1 MKSIKIQQG
10 DKELR
15 IPKRA
20 VQLFEMLEQ
29 GQSNKQI
36 ALAIGISEHTV
47 KVHFWRMFNRIGV
60 TSRGQAL
67 RWWRDNKPAN
77 NKMQALQ
84 AFFSGVC
91 AELDS
96 GAIVASE
103 QVKFLRKLVE
113 GSEPQSKARQEKS

>member
-1 MKSIKIQQG
+1 
-10 DKELR
+10 
-15 IPKRA
+15 
-20 VQLFEMLEQ
+20 
-29 GQSNKQI
+29 
-36 ALAIGISEHTV
+36 
-47 KVHFWRMFNRIGV
+47 MFNRIGV